1 MEEWKEYK
9 LGDIVS
15 LVIDYRG
22 KTPLKLGGSWSESGY
37 RALSAKNIKTGKI
50 INEESIRFIDEDLYK
65 KWMKD
70 EVQRG
75 DILIT
80 SEAPFGQIF
89 YWDSDEKIVLSQRL
103 FCIRTKTDVFSKFLF
118 YYMTTHQFQNELDG
132 RATGTTVVGLRQP
145 ELMKCTIRLPSYDS
159 QIKISNILSSIDEKI
174 ENNRKINENLEQ
186 QALALFKSWFVDFEP
201 FRDQPFVDSELG
213 PIPQGWRVGRLEE
226 ICEIIGGGTPSKNRD
241 DFYTN
246 KGIAWLTPKD
256 LSMTHAK
263 FTSRGEND
271 ITKLGYENSSAKLMP
286 KGSVLFSSRAPIGYI
301 TIAQNEICTNQGF
314 KSAVPKIAGTAFL
327 YFFLKRSIPT
337 IESKATGST
346 FKEASGSLMKSL
358 DIVIPTNDIFDKFEA
373 LANPFFKLQEA
384 AECESHKLAKLRDT
398 LLPKLM
404 SGEIKV

>member
-1 MEEWKEYK
+1 MGPFGSNIKVDNFINFGVPVLNGSNLQGYK
-9 LGDIVS
+9 LNEETFNYVSEEKADSLGRANAFRGDVVITHRGTLGQIVYIPDNS
-15 LVIDYRG
+15 KFERYVISQSQFR
-22 KTPLKLGGSWSESGY
+22 LKLDFSIVRPDFLVYYFHTREGQHKILMNSSQVGVP
-37 RALSAKNIKTGKI
+37 ALARPTST
-50 INEESIRFIDEDLYK
+50 FK
-65 KWMKD
+65 KVPICLPTI
-70 EVQRG
+70 E
-75 DILIT
+75 I
-80 SEAPFGQIF
+80 
-89 YWDSDEKIVLSQRL
+89 
-103 FCIRTKTDVFSKFLF
+103 
-118 YYMTTHQFQNELDG
+118 QNEI
-132 RATGTTVVGLRQP
+132 
-145 ELMKCTIRLPSYDS
+145 MNI
-159 QIKISNILSSIDEKI
+159 ILSLDDKI

-186 QALALFKSWFVDFEP
+186 QAQALFKSWFVDFEP

-327 YFFLKRSIPT
+327 YYFLKRSIPT

-358 DIVIPTNDIFDKFEA
+358 NIVIPTNDIFDKFEA

-384 AECESHKLAKLRDT
+384 AECESRKLAKLRDT